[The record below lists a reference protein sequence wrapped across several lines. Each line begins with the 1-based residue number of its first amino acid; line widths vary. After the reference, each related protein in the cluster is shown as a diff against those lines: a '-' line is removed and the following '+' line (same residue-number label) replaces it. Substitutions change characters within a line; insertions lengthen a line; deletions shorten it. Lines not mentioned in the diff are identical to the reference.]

1 MATQDAIKLAQ
12 KAREL
17 AWDGNFPIDPIAVA
31 KGITIVKGK
40 GEEAQRM
47 PISMVGESLGD
58 LSGYAEFVTEAE
70 PSFRCAYNRDE
81 APVRQRFTQAHE
93 LGHVLLNHV
102 SKEHT
107 RLRDTTFNDR
117 GDWREIDANA
127 FAAELIMPAEYVR
140 HQASKISDIGKLA
153 RYFGV
158 SVTAIRFRLI
168 NLGLL

>member
-1 MATQDAIKLAQ
+1 MATHNVLERAR

-17 AWDGNFPIDPIAVA
+17 AWDGNFPVDPIAIS

-40 GEEAQRM
+40 GEDEQRLT
-47 PISMVGESLGD
+47 ITMVGEPLD
-58 LSGYAEFVTEAE
+58 EFSGYAELLDDPE
-70 PSFRCAYNRDE
+70 PGFRCAFNYDE

-127 FAAELIMPAEYVR
+127 FAAELIMPEEYVR
-140 HQASKISDIGKLA
+140 HQASKIPNIGKLA
-153 RYFGV
+153 KYFGV
-158 SVTAIRFRLI
+158 SATAIRYRLK

>member
-17 AWDGNFPIDPIAVA
+17 AWDGNFPVNPLAIA

-40 GEEAQRM
+40 GEEEQRLS
-47 PISMVGESLGD
+47 ISMVGKSLGD
-58 LSGYAEFVTEAE
+58 LSGYAEFIEE
-70 PSFRCAYNRDE
+70 PEPNFRCAYNHDE
-81 APVRQRFTQAHE
+81 ASVRQRFTQAHE

-102 SKEHT
+102 SKEHI

-140 HQASKISDIGKLA
+140 HQASKIPDIRTLA
-153 RYFGV
+153 QYFGV
-158 SVTAIRFRLI
+158 SPAAIRYRLI

>member
-1 MATQDAIKLAQ
+1 MATYNVIEMAQ

-17 AWDGNFPIDPIAVA
+17 AWDGNFPVNPIAVA
-31 KGITIVKGK
+31 KGINIVKGK
-40 GEEAQRM
+40 GEEEQRLS
-47 PISMVGESLGD
+47 ISMVGESLGD
-58 LSGYAEFVTEAE
+58 LSGYAEFIEEPE
-70 PSFRCAYNRDE
+70 PSFRCAYNHDE
-81 APVRQRFTQAHE
+81 ASVRQRFTQAHE

-140 HQASKISDIGKLA
+140 HQASKIADIGKLA

-158 SVTAIRFRLI
+158 SATAIRYRLS